1 MPLRLLLL
9 HIPVNYFGSLKVM
22 MLSKLFYLEFT
33 VPCALLLLFAQQG
46 FLGIVKQIE
55 MAPSSLSL
63 EEITLCAGR
72 KVMTLATIF
81 C

>member
-1 MPLRLLLL
+1 MYCILVYDSLLIRFSAYTILRC
-9 HIPVNYFGSLKVM
+9 
-22 MLSKLFYLEFT
+22 T
-33 VPCALLLLFAQQG
+33 QQG

-81 C
+81 H